1 LRSLKTFSPCKYR
14 LKFVSQNDFLAF
26 SLKTTILTL
35 RYKLKMQ
42 KLHKNLCDAVVEV
55 LNGIFNE
62 KRYADKAIE
71 YWLKSNPK
79 WGARDRAFIAENT
92 YEIVRWWRR
101 LLLLADLSYQ
111 DKKQYSYKQLWKVVG
126 TWLVLQEYPLPEW
139 DEFETIKPQKIKQN
153 SRKNLS
159 RKEKEAVP
167 DWLDTLACQEMGE
180 IQWEKELRASNQQA
194 NVVLRVNTL
203 KTSPQE
209 LQKLLGEQGIAV
221 IKIENAPDALL
232 LKERKNIFK
241 NKLFLEGYFE
251 IQDAGSQM
259 IADFLQVKPSM
270 RVIDACAGAGGKTL
284 HLAALMQNKG
294 KIIALDT
301 EEWKLRELKN
311 RSKRAGISIIESKV
325 IASNKTIKRLENSA
339 DRLLLDVPCS
349 GLGVL
354 KRNPDAKWK
363 LSLEFVEQVH
373 KKQEEI
379 LNFYPK
385 MLKKGGLMVY
395 ATCSLLPSENEKQ
408 VDSFLSKNPDFRLIE
423 QKHLLPSQNGFDGFY
438 MALLEKN

>member
-1 LRSLKTFSPCKYR
+1 
-14 LKFVSQNDFLAF
+14 
-26 SLKTTILTL
+26 
-35 RYKLKMQ
+35 MQ
-42 KLHKNLCDAVVEV
+42 KLHKNLCNAVVEA

-62 KRYADKAIE
+62 DRYADKAIE

-101 LLLLADLSYQ
+101 LLFLADLAYQ
-111 DKKQYSYKQLWKVVG
+111 DDKKYSYKQLWKVLG
-126 TWLVLQEYPLPEW
+126 TWLVLQDYTLPTWE
-139 DEFETIKPQKIKQN
+139 EFETVKPVNIKQN
-153 SRKNLS
+153 SKKNLS
-159 RKEKEAVP
+159 RKERESVP
-167 DWLDTLACQEMGE
+167 DWLDSLACQEMGE
-180 IQWEKELRASNQQA
+180 QEWEQELKASNQQA
-194 NVVLRVNTL
+194 SVVLRVNTL
-203 KTSPQE
+203 KTTPEGLRS
-209 LQKLLGEQGIAV
+209 LLEKEGIAV
-221 IKIENAPDALL
+221 GKIENAPFALL
-232 LKERKNIFK
+232 LKERQNIFK

-259 IADFLQVKPSM
+259 IAEFLQVKPSM

-284 HLAALMQNKG
+284 YLAALMQNKG

-311 RSKRAGISIIESKV
+311 RSKRAGVSIVESKM
-325 IASNKTIKRLENSA
+325 IESNKTIKRLENSA

-363 LSLEFVEQVH
+363 LSLEFVEQVRQ
-373 KKQEEI
+373 KQEEI
-379 LNFYPK
+379 LSFYPK

-408 VDSFLSKNPDFRLIE
+408 VESFLSKNPEFRLIS
-423 QKHLLPSQNGFDGFY
+423 QKHLLPSQYGFDGFY
-438 MALLEKN
+438 MALIEKL

>member
-1 LRSLKTFSPCKYR
+1 
-14 LKFVSQNDFLAF
+14 
-26 SLKTTILTL
+26 
-35 RYKLKMQ
+35 MQ
-42 KLHKNLCDAVVEV
+42 KLHKNLCNAVVEA

-62 KRYADKAIE
+62 ERYADKAIE

-101 LLLLADLSYQ
+101 LLILADLPYQ
-111 DKKQYSYKQLWKVVG
+111 DAKKYSYKQLWKVLG
-126 TWLVLQEYPLPEW
+126 TWLSLQDYILPEW
-139 DEFETIKPQKIKQN
+139 EELGAVNLNKIKQN
-153 SRKNLS
+153 SSKKLS
-159 RKEKEAVP
+159 RKEKESVP
-167 DWLDTLACQEMGE
+167 DWLDALACQELGE
-180 IQWEKELRASNQQA
+180 QVWEKELKASNQQA

-203 KTSPQE
+203 KTT
-209 LQKLLGEQGIAV
+209 LQDLRKLLQEQGIEV
-221 IKIENAPDALL
+221 SKIEGATDALL
-232 LKERKNIFK
+232 LRERQNIFK

-259 IADFLQVKPSM
+259 IAEFLQVKPSM

-301 EEWKLRELKN
+301 EEWKLKELKN
-311 RSKRAGISIIESKV
+311 RSKRAGVSIVESKV
-325 IASNKTIKRLENSA
+325 IDSTKTIKRLENTA

-379 LNFYPK
+379 LDFYPK
-385 MLKKGGLMVY
+385 MLRKGGLMVY

-408 VDSFLSKNPDFRLIE
+408 VEKFLAKNSEFQLLA
-423 QKHLLPSQNGFDGFY
+423 QKNLRPSEYGFDGFY
-438 MALLEKN
+438 MALLERK

>member
-1 LRSLKTFSPCKYR
+1 
-14 LKFVSQNDFLAF
+14 
-26 SLKTTILTL
+26 
-35 RYKLKMQ
+35 MQ
-42 KLHKNLCDAVVEV
+42 KLHKNLCNAVVEA

-62 KRYADKAIE
+62 DRYADKAIE

-92 YEIVRWWRR
+92 YEIIRWWRR
-101 LLLLADLSYQ
+101 LLVLADLTYQ
-111 DKKQYSYKQLWKVVG
+111 DHKKYSYKQLWNVLG
-126 TWLVLQEYPLPEW
+126 TWLILQDYNLPDWE
-139 DEFETIKPQKIKQN
+139 EFETLKILKIKQN
-153 SRKNLS
+153 SNKNLL
-159 RKEKEAVP
+159 RKERESVP
-167 DWLDTLACQEMGE
+167 DWLDALACQEMGE
-180 IQWEKELRASNQQA
+180 QQWEQELKASNQQA
-194 NVVLRVNTL
+194 SVVLRVNTL
-203 KTSPQE
+203 KTNTQE
-209 LQKLLGEQGIAV
+209 LRKLLEEQGISTG
-221 IKIENAPDALL
+221 KIENAPDALL
-232 LKERKNIFK
+232 LKKRQNIFK

-259 IADFLQVKPSM
+259 IAEFLQVKPSM

-311 RSKRAGISIIESKV
+311 RSKRAGISIIESKL
-325 IASNKTIKRLENSA
+325 IETNKTIKRLENSA

-363 LSLEFVEQVH
+363 LSLEFVEQVRQ
-373 KKQEEI
+373 KQAEI
-379 LNFYPK
+379 LDFYPK

-408 VDSFLSKNPDFRLIE
+408 IEKFLSKNSDFRLIS
-423 QKHLLPSQNGFDGFY
+423 QKHLLPSQYGFDGFY
-438 MALLEKN
+438 MALLEKI

>member
-1 LRSLKTFSPCKYR
+1 
-14 LKFVSQNDFLAF
+14 
-26 SLKTTILTL
+26 
-35 RYKLKMQ
+35 MQ
-42 KLHKNLCDAVVEV
+42 KLHKNLCNAVVEA

-62 KRYADKAIE
+62 ERYADKAIE

-101 LLLLADLSYQ
+101 LLFLADLPYQ
-111 DKKQYSYKQLWKVVG
+111 DTKKYSYKQLWKVLG
-126 TWLVLQEYPLPEW
+126 TWLSLQDYTLPDWE
-139 DEFETIKPQKIKQN
+139 ELEAVNFNKIKQN
-153 SRKNLS
+153 SGKKLS
-159 RKEKEAVP
+159 RKEKESVP
-167 DWLDTLACQEMGE
+167 DWLDTLACQELGE
-180 IQWEKELRASNQQA
+180 QVWEKELQASNQQA

-203 KTSPQE
+203 KTT
-209 LQKLLGEQGIAV
+209 LQDLRRLLQEQGIETS
-221 IKIENAPDALL
+221 KIEGFTDALL
-232 LKERKNIFK
+232 LRERQNIFK
-241 NKLFLEGYFE
+241 NKLFWEGYFE

-259 IADFLQVKPSM
+259 IAEFLQVKPSM

-301 EEWKLRELKN
+301 EEWKLRELKS
-311 RSKRAGISIIESKV
+311 RSKRAGVSIVESK
-325 IASNKTIKRLENSA
+325 IIDSTKTIKRLENTA

-363 LSLEFVEQVH
+363 LSLEFVEEVR

-379 LNFYPK
+379 LDFYPR
-385 MLKKGGLMVY
+385 MLRKGGLMVY

-408 VDSFLSKNPDFRLIE
+408 VEKFLSKNSEFQLLT
-423 QKHLLPSQNGFDGFY
+423 QKHLRPSEYGFDGFY
-438 MALLEKN
+438 IALLERK